1 MATGYLP
8 LLNDPEVTM
17 PPQRQTVADAVAV
30 PAAAAVA
37 AADAESDAADKQLF
51 ART

>member
-17 PPQRQTVADAVAV
+17 PPQRQTVAGVVDIAV
-30 PAAAAVA
+30 PAAAAAAVA
-37 AADAESDAADKQLF
+37 AADSEPDAAD
-51 ART
+51 